1 MFSSLRARLWLSYA
15 ALIFIVQGVAAALFL
30 FYLWQN
36 PVLYRPTL
44 ERLTAVQT
52 VILTRLEDP
61 ALTQQDFEA
70 LLQNTDAAFDVRLV
84 LVRNKQV
91 VFDTRPD
98 ASQLNLNRF
107 PLPDRNLP
115 LVRDAAGQSWLYS
128 LAEYPNGLGLL
139 ALSPRDRLP
148 LLTLLRNDLF
158 APFLRGGL
166 LAWLLSLLLAYWIAH
181 SVSRPLQPLVGA
193 SQQMPYSEVQP
204 VPVGGPREV
213 QDVLRA
219 FNAMLGRVQANQ
231 KAQKEF
237 VANVSHELKTP
248 LTSIQGFAQAILDG
262 TADSPERQR
271 QSAQVIYNES
281 GRMHRMVLDLLDLAR
296 MDSGMAGLEML
307 PLDVGALLNNV
318 AEKFEPQA
326 RQMGIR
332 LEVHAAG
339 LPVLVGD
346 GDRLSQV
353 FTNLVDNALK
363 FTPRGGQ
370 VRMNAQT
377 SDGRMTVSVA
387 DSGPGIPP
395 EAQAHIF
402 DRFYQADES
411 RRGGERHG
419 AGLGLAICHE
429 IVGAHGGKISVR
441 SQPGQGS
448 EFIVELPL
456 AEEGAYP
463 SGMISHQTRR

>member
-15 ALIFIVQGVAAALFL
+15 ILIFIFQGLAAVLFL
-30 FYLWQN
+30 LYLWRN
-36 PVLYRPTL
+36 PILYRPTL
-44 ERLTAVQT
+44 ERLAAVQT

-61 ALTQQDFEA
+61 LFTQQEFET
-70 LLQNTDAAFDVRLV
+70 LLHNTDAAFDVRLV
-84 LVRNKQV
+84 LVRNKQA

-98 ASQLNLNRF
+98 AAQLNLNRF

-115 LVRDAAGQSWLYS
+115 LVRDADGQVWLYS
-128 LAEYPNGLGLL
+128 QAEYANGLNLL
-139 ALSPRDRLP
+139 ALAPRENLP
-148 LLTLLRNDLF
+148 LLTLLRNELF
-158 APFLRGGL
+158 APFMRGGL
-166 LAWLLSLLLAYWIAH
+166 LAWLFSLVLAYWIAH
-181 SVSRPLQPLVGA
+181 WISRPLQPLVSA
-193 SQQMPYSEVQP
+193 SQQIPYSDVQP
-204 VPVGGPREV
+204 VSVGGPREV

-219 FNAMLGRVQANQ
+219 FNAMLERVQANQ

-248 LTSIQGFAQAILDG
+248 LTSVQGFAQAILDG
-262 TADSPERQR
+262 TADSPESQR

-296 MDSGMAGLEML
+296 MDSGMTSLEMA
-307 PLDVGALLNNV
+307 PLDVAALLQAV

-326 RQMGIR
+326 RQMGVR
-332 LEVHAAG
+332 LGVAAAG

-370 VRMNAQT
+370 IQLDAQ
-377 SDGRMTVSVA
+377 SNDGWVEISVT
-387 DSGPGIPP
+387 DTGQGIPP
-395 EAQAHIF
+395 QAQAHIF

-411 RRGGERHG
+411 RKGGERHG

-429 IVGAHGGKISVR
+429 IVTAHGGKISVR
-441 SQPGQGS
+441 SQPRQGS
-448 EFIVELPL
+448 TFIVELPL
-456 AEEGAYP
+456 AQEGA
-463 SGMISHQTRR
+463 SHQPNR